1 MSSAFAIVTIYNY
14 FRKNIR
20 KYTAQDKRKYTVYW
34 KRRRRFWEDKFLFDI
49 LKALKLL
56 IKMDGMKAL
65 SIYLPR
71 LSIKGTTLNDAKIFV
86 QTYSVLLIAGTT
98 ELLGYVG
105 TFLTCVTII
114 VLYHTLT
121 IVIVSCYFCKTIVEM
136 VLASKN
142 ILTKS
147 IAFDSITNFNGVF
160 ISDLLN
166 TKTRL
171 LTLMSLA
178 ILFVSLKFF
187 SCKGVFTNH
196 HDSHI
201 FDAANFTRLLVE
213 DDVNIYWL
221 VKSHGDCDSFL
232 S

>member
-1 MSSAFAIVTIYNY
+1 
-14 FRKNIR
+14 
-20 KYTAQDKRKYTVYW
+20 
-34 KRRRRFWEDKFLFDI
+34 
-49 LKALKLL
+49 
-56 IKMDGMKAL
+56 MDGMKAL

-71 LSIKGTTLNDAKIFV
+71 LSIKETTLNDAKIFM

-121 IVIVSCYFCKTIVEM
+121 IVIVSCYFCKKIVEM

-147 IAFDSITNFNGVF
+147 IAFDSIANFNGVF

-178 ILFVSLKFF
+178 IFFVSLKFF
-187 SCKGVFTNH
+187 SSKGVFTNH

-213 DDVNIYWL
+213 DDVNIY
-221 VKSHGDCDSFL
+221 
-232 S
+232 